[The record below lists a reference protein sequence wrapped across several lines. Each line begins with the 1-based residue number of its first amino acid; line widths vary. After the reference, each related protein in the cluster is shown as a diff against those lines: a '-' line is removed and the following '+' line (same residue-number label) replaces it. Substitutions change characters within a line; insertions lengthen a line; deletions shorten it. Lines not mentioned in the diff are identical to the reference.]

1 MRQGAMSSHPTSH
14 VLRLAL
20 DAGSLL
26 QKAAQAVAW
35 DIDASNGESY
45 VVQADVTDSSA
56 VRVKA
61 VVA

>member
-1 MRQGAMSSHPTSH
+1 M
-14 VLRLAL
+14 LRLAL

-35 DIDASNGESY
+35 DIDASNGEFY